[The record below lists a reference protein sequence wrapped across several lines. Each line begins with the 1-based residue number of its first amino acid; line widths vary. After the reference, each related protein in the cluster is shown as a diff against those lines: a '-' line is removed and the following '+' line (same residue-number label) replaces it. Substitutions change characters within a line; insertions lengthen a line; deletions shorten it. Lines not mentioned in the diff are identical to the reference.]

1 MLLNWCSFDDK
12 ILSTLHIT
20 KCIGNVTNCSN
31 SEMMFADTFWT
42 LQKILTGVYCVNMTD
57 DPQDKRRIS
66 GMKIS
71 CIDYVIN

>member
-1 MLLNWCSFDDK
+1 
-12 ILSTLHIT
+12 
-20 KCIGNVTNCSN
+20 
-31 SEMMFADTFWT
+31 MMFADTFWT

-71 CIDYVIN
+71 CIDYVINQEVREQFCLALTDPLLKPKPQALT